1 MVSPAGADRRIPTW
15 ASRVVSGLARDR
27 PVVVTKEDLTQRL
40 TEAGCGRDPDSAIRE
55 LRRIGWLVQLP
66 VKGTWAFIPPGE
78 AAISDPYLPLRSWLA
93 RDQNAGFMLAGASA
107 AWHLGYLDRQP
118 DGRIPIWLPP
128 AKRLPDGLASYVSVV
143 RIPWNAADTALLA
156 PRPALLVR
164 RRLDLVAWAT
174 GLPALG
180 PEALLVQ
187 IATRPASFGPWADL
201 VPHLDDLVADCSD
214 ERLERLLSGRP
225 TSAWQRASY
234 LLDSGGEP
242 ARGQALLAKRHT
254 EVMPV

>member
-143 RIPWNAADTALLA
+143 RIPLSLRHMPSTIGA
-156 PRPALLVR
+156 
-164 RRLDLVAWAT
+164 
-174 GLPALG
+174 
-180 PEALLVQ
+180 
-187 IATRPASFGPWADL
+187 ATR
-201 VPHLDDLVADCSD
+201 
-214 ERLERLLSGRP
+214 R
-225 TSAWQRASY
+225 
-234 LLDSGGEP
+234 
-242 ARGQALLAKRHT
+242 
-254 EVMPV
+254 

>member
-1 MVSPAGADRRIPTW
+1 MAGPT
-15 ASRVVSGLARDR
+15 
-27 PVVVTKEDLTQRL
+27 
-40 TEAGCGRDPDSAIRE
+40 AGERHLGIHS
-55 LRRIGWLVQLP
+55 
-66 VKGTWAFIPPGE
+66 PGE

-201 VPHLDDLVADCSD
+201 VP
-214 ERLERLLSGRP
+214 P
-225 TSAWQRASY
+225 
-234 LLDSGGEP
+234 P
-242 ARGQALLAKRHT
+242 
-254 EVMPV
+254 